1 MPSFKTIT
9 AVRVARSLKPAEMA
23 INDAAIE
30 VLAVGTEVLRARVSG
45 AFGLTEGQVA
55 VDQIGRATTLIFS
68 AISEMAQAHGSLR
81 QVAEDHEILGYGDL
95 CPAPEGR
102 LSGMEGNVTPLHL
115 VG

>member
-1 MPSFKTIT
+1 MPSFKTIS

-45 AFGLTEGQVA
+45 AFGLTEGQAA
-55 VDQIGRATTLIFS
+55 VDQIGRATTMIFG

-81 QVAEDHEILGYGDL
+81 QVAEDHDILGYGDV
-95 CPAPEGR
+95 CPAPEG
-102 LSGMEGNVTPLHL
+102 LKSGMEGNVMPLHL